1 MSNDLNAAIE
11 AQATDWVIRQ
21 RDPDFADWAR
31 FTDWLEQDP
40 RHLETYDIAASMDV
54 DLDRLPAPRTTN
66 IVLPAPARRPVPTR
80 RVWLGGAVAAMLV
93 GVISFSFFDGSR
105 TRIET
110 VAGEHRT
117 VNLADGSR
125 IEINGATVLELD
137 EDHIRFARLE
147 SGEAMFHVVHRK
159 GDPFTVLAGDAEL
172 VDLGTTFNVVRRDNG
187 TSVAVSE
194 GIVVFNPDRE
204 NVRIDAGKSIDSRD
218 GAGRPQVQ
226 DIDVQSVGGW
236 RTGQLVY
243 SGTSLAEVAKDLNRT
258 TGMIISVSAN
268 VGSLPFRG
276 ALLVGDDQDR
286 MIEDLTA
293 LAGIR
298 AEKTAD
304 GWLLTR

>member
-1 MSNDLNAAIE
+1 MSNEMIE

-21 RDPDFADWAR
+21 RDPDFADWAE
-31 FTDWLEQDP
+31 FTEWLEQDA
-40 RHLETYDIAASMDV
+40 RHLEIYDAMASMDA
-54 DLDRLPAPRTTN
+54 DLERLPAPRAP
-66 IVLPAPARRPVPTR
+66 IFASPAPARTMPAR
-80 RVWLGGAVAAMLV
+80 RVWLGGAVAAVLV
-93 GVISFSFFDGSR
+93 GVVSFSFMGNGG

-117 VNLADGSR
+117 INLADGSR
-125 IEINGATVLELD
+125 IEVNGASVLELD
-137 EDHIRFARLE
+137 EDNNRFAKLE

-159 GDPFTVLAGDAEL
+159 GDPFTVLAGDAKL
-172 VDLGTTFNVVRRDNG
+172 VDLGTAFNVVRRDNG

-194 GIVVFNPDRE
+194 GIVVYNPDRE
-204 NVRIDAGKSIDSRD
+204 NVRIDAGKAIDSRD
-218 GAGRPQVQ
+218 GGGRPQVQ

-243 SGTSLAEVAKDLNRT
+243 NGTSLAEVASDLSRT
-258 TGMIISVSAN
+258 TGMTITVSAN
-268 VGSLPFRG
+268 VRALPFRG
-276 ALLVGDDQDR
+276 ALLVGDNQQRTID
-286 MIEDLTA
+286 DLTA